1 MSLQIQ
7 QRETEGIVIL
17 DLVGDL
23 VFGPEDAELRDKLL
37 ALRTAGQVNI
47 IFNLKEVHRIDST
60 GLGTLVFALARLR
73 KAGGNLAL
81 ANLNRSHLQL
91 LQLTRLGLA
100 FEIFPDEHEA
110 VNSFFPDRAVKRF
123 DILEFVEGQE
133 AAAKSGETN

>member
-100 FEIFPDEHEA
+100 FERRFTGLEGI
-110 VNSFFPDRAVKRF
+110 RAF
-123 DILEFVEGQE
+123 LDG
-133 AAAKSGETN
+133 AAETRQAPWPA